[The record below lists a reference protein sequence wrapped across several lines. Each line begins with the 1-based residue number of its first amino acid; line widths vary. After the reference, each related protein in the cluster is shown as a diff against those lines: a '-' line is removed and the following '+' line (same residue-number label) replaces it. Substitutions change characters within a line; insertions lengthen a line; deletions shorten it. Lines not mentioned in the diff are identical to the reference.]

1 MKQRLYDRFAAVLS
15 IALLTGLA
23 GFSYYLAE
31 LASKA
36 EQRPARARPGHDPD
50 YFVEGLALTRT
61 NAAGAP
67 TFRLSAQRLEHF
79 PDDDTIE
86 FRRPVLVSLDPDRP
100 LVTLRAERGKASADA
115 QRTDLHGQV
124 LLVRAA
130 DRGRPELR
138 VETDQVTLL
147 PEEDIA
153 RTDRPVRVL
162 LGASSLTGTGME
174 FDNAARTLKV
184 RSKVHGIWVAPPK
197 P

>member
-1 MKQRLYDRFAAVLS
+1 MRQRLYDRFAAVLS

-31 LASKA
+31 LASKS
-36 EQRPARARPGHDPD
+36 EPGPGRARPGHNPD

-61 NAAGAP
+61 NAVGSP

-79 PDDDTIE
+79 PDDDTID
-86 FRRPVLVSLDPDRP
+86 FQRPVLVSLDPERP
-100 LVTLRAERGKASADA
+100 LVTIRAERGRASAGA
-115 QRTDLHGQV
+115 QRTDLQGQV
-124 LLVRAA
+124 LLVRAG
-130 DRGRPELR
+130 DRERPEMR
-138 VETDQVTLL
+138 IETDQVTLL

-174 FDNAARTLKV
+174 FDNGLRTLKV
-184 RSKVHGIWVAPPK
+184 RSMVHGVWVAPPK